1 MMNNANSQYFI
12 NLNDKHKKQAIE
24 SIYQKLSD
32 PTHPVSIAMV
42 KQKNVKEVWI
52 IEGLDEE

>member
-42 KQKNVKEVWI
+42 KQKNVKEV
-52 IEGLDEE
+52 